1 MSDATTQAHL
11 DIEDIKND
19 LVILKNGNVSLIMET
34 TALNFDLLS
43 EDEQES
49 RIHAFANLMN
59 SLTFPIQIVL
69 HTERTDVTK
78 YIEKL
83 RLVQAKQISPALKKQ
98 IEIYIK
104 FVKNLTINNQ
114 VLDKRFFV
122 VIPAML
128 GAVQRPSLIKSLL
141 GKSSEVVIDIDK
153 ILNRAQL
160 ELYPKRDHIMRQ
172 FRKMGLGIRQLNT
185 DDLIRLYYSLY
196 DPDKIG
202 WNRINITKSD
212 YTASM
217 VTPMK
222 KDI

>member
-1 MSDATTQAHL
+1 MANATTQSHL

-43 EDEQES
+43 EEEQEA
-49 RIHAFANLMN
+49 RIHAFAALMN
-59 SLTFPIQIVL
+59 SLAFPIQIVL

-83 RLVQAKQISPALKKQ
+83 RIVQAKQISNALKKQ

-128 GAVQRPSLIKSLL
+128 GAIQRPSLMKSLL
-141 GKSSEVVIDIDK
+141 GKTSEVVIDIDK
-153 ILNRAQL
+153 ILNKAQL
-160 ELYPKRDHIMRQ
+160 ELYPKRDHVMRQ

-202 WNRINITKSD
+202 WNRINISKSD

-222 KDI
+222 K

>member
-1 MSDATTQAHL
+1 MANATTQAHL

-19 LVILKNGNVSLIMET
+19 LVILKNGNVSLVMET

-43 EDEQES
+43 EEEQGA
-49 RIHAFANLMN
+49 RIHGFATLMN
-59 SLTFPIQIVL
+59 SLVFPIQIVL

-83 RLVQAKQISPALKKQ
+83 RIVQSKQISPALKKQ

-122 VIPAML
+122 IIPAML
-128 GAVQRPSLIKSLL
+128 GAVERPSLMKSLF

-153 ILNRAQL
+153 ILNKAQL

-202 WNRINITKSD
+202 WNRINITKAD

-222 KDI
+222 K

>member
-1 MSDATTQAHL
+1 MANATTQSHL

-19 LVILKNGNVSLIMET
+19 LVILKNGSVSLIMET

-43 EDEQES
+43 EEEQEA
-49 RIHAFANLMN
+49 RIHAFAALMN
-59 SLTFPIQIVL
+59 SLAFPIQIVL

-83 RLVQAKQISPALKKQ
+83 RIVQAKQISNALKKQ

-128 GAVQRPSLIKSLL
+128 GAIQRPSLMKSLL
-141 GKSSEVVIDIDK
+141 GKTSEVIIDIDK
-153 ILNRAQL
+153 ILNKAQL
-160 ELYPKRDHIMRQ
+160 ELYPKRDHVMRQ

-202 WNRINITKSD
+202 WNRINISKSD

-217 VTPMK
+217 VTPIK
-222 KDI
+222 K

>member
-1 MSDATTQAHL
+1 MANATTQSHL
-11 DIEDIKND
+11 DIEDVKND
-19 LVILKNGNVSLIMET
+19 LVILKNGNVSLVMET

-43 EDEQES
+43 EDEQEA
-49 RIHAFANLMN
+49 RIEAFAHLMN

-83 RLVQAKQISPALKKQ
+83 RIVQAKQISTALKKQ

-114 VLDKRFFV
+114 VLDKRFFI

-128 GAVQRPSLIKSLL
+128 GAVQRPSLVKSLL
-141 GKSSEVVIDIDK
+141 GKSNEVVIDIDK
-153 ILNRAQL
+153 ILNKAQL

-222 KDI
+222 KN

>member
-1 MSDATTQAHL
+1 MANATTQAHL

-43 EDEQES
+43 EEEQEA
-49 RIHAFANLMN
+49 RIHAFASLMN

-83 RLVQAKQISPALKKQ
+83 RIVQGKQISPSLKKQ

-122 VIPAML
+122 VVPAMF

-141 GKSSEVVIDIDK
+141 GGSGEVIIDIDK

-160 ELYPKRDHIMRQ
+160 ELYPKRDHVMRQ

-222 KDI
+222 TK

>member
-1 MSDATTQAHL
+1 MANATTQAHL

-19 LVILKNGNVSLIMET
+19 LVILKNGNVSLVMET

-43 EDEQES
+43 EDEQEA
-49 RIHAFANLMN
+49 RIHAFAGLMN

-83 RLVQAKQISPALKKQ
+83 RIVQGKQISPSLRKQ

-122 VIPAML
+122 VVPAML
-128 GAVQRPSLIKSLL
+128 GAVQRPSLMKSLL
-141 GKSSEVVIDIDK
+141 GGASDVVIDIDK

-160 ELYPKRDHIMRQ
+160 ELYPKRDHVMRQ
-172 FRKMGLGIRQLNT
+172 FRKMGIGIRQLNT

-222 KDI
+222 AK